1 MKIDQT
7 FVRDMHKNEHSMA
20 LVNSIVTLGQNM
32 RMTTVAEGVEVKE
45 EAHKLREMGCELAQ
59 GYLFAK
65 PMSESD
71 LIEMLKHWTPYKF

>member
-1 MKIDQT
+1 
-7 FVRDMHKNEHSMA
+7 MH
-20 LVNSIVTLGQNM
+20 
-32 RMTTVAEGVEVKE
+32 MTTVAEGVEVRE

-71 LIEMLKHWTPYKF
+71 LVALLTHWTPFRF